1 MSRRTAHA
9 RRISREE
16 EKCIDFDAALADYIA
31 AGDAEGLLCAAT
43 SVIGSFVPIDPMRAD
58 TIAEL
63 TGRSWE
69 IKDYDD
75 AGRAIRRWFAQMGEP
90 GARH

>member
-1 MSRRTAHA
+1 MPRRAA
-9 RRISREE
+9 QALSFSREE
-16 EKCIDFDAALADYIA
+16 ERCADFDAALADYIA
-31 AGDAEGLLCAAT
+31 GGDTASLLCAAT
-43 SVIGSFVPIDPMRAD
+43 IVIGSFVPIDPMRAD

-63 TGRSWE
+63 TGCHWE

-75 AGRAIRRWFAQMGEP
+75 AGRAVRRWYALMEED